1 MSPFLEAA
9 TFATWAK
16 KPAWATDPLAASLLQ
31 LVSDWIRERK
41 PDIADD
47 DPAAQVVTFEV
58 TRDSLVYGDFGPQT
72 AYLKATSHS
81 QRSGTIDRA
90 VIEKFITDRHRR
102 MLGLGVKAAPRGRF
116 KRFDY

>member
-1 MSPFLEAA
+1 MEPFLDVA

-16 KPAWATDPLAASLLQ
+16 KPGWVGDPLATSLLQ

-41 PDIADD
+41 PDIAQD
-47 DPAAQVVTFEV
+47 DPGAQVVTFEV
-58 TRDSLVYGDFGPQT
+58 TRDSMMYGDFGPQT

-90 VIEKFITDRHRR
+90 VVEKFITDRHRR
-102 MLGLGVKAAPRGRF
+102 MLGIGVKAAPRRRF